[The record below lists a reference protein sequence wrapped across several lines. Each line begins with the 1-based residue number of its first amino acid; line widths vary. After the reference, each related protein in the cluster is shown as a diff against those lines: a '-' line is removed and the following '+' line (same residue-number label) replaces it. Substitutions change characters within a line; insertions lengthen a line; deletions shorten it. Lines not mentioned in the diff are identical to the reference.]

1 MTLEE
6 LKSLR
11 KEEVVVFTKVDKLIT
26 EYHGYEVGDELEFM
40 DIYTEDKHGRNVAN
54 FYRKAEFVW
63 GSYTRNT
70 LDSSYNLPLPSVGE
84 MGVIVH
90 FSYSVCDYIERK
102 VKLERENKL
111 ISLGI

>member
-11 KEEVVVFTKVDKLIT
+11 QEEVVVFTKVDKLIT

-54 FYRKAEFVW
+54 FYRKAA
-63 GSYTRNT
+63 

-102 VKLERENKL
+102 VILERENKL
-111 ISLGI
+111 VSLGI

>member
-11 KEEVVVFTKVDKLIT
+11 HQELVVFTKVDKLIT

-40 DIYTEDKHGRNVAN
+40 DIYTFSLWHGTGKKHGRDVVN
-54 FYRKAEFVW
+54 FYRKV
-63 GSYTRNT
+63 
-70 LDSSYNLPLPSVGE
+70 PGE
-84 MGVIVH
+84 MGVIAH

-102 VKLERENKL
+102 IKLERDSKL
-111 ISLGI
+111 NNLGI

>member
-11 KEEVVVFTKVDKLIT
+11 QEEVVVFTKVDKLIT

-40 DIYTEDKHGRNVAN
+40 DIYTVNKHGRDMVN
-54 FYRKAEFVW
+54 FYRKVP
-63 GSYTRNT
+63 
-70 LDSSYNLPLPSVGE
+70 DE

-102 VKLERENKL
+102 VILERDNKL
-111 ISLGI
+111 VSLGI